1 MQLELQ
7 NVINAQTHM
16 NSYIQCCL
24 VVFFDTEESDAPVV
38 RFVSALRGKMTLVH
52 TKRVQLASHEAE
64 RVFPSNQE
72 LASRSSKGL

>member
-1 MQLELQ
+1 M
-7 NVINAQTHM
+7 INAQTHM